1 MQIMATQTDSPPAP
15 RGRMQLVQLLR
26 SALKPLYWWYERRVE
41 AEVRRGHVPKH
52 LGMIL
57 DGNRRFA
64 RELGLESHEG
74 HEFGVQKAY
83 EVLEWCLEL
92 KIPTVTIWVFSNDNF
107 NRSQVEIETLMNL
120 FVKEALRMAKDE
132 RIHANEVQVKVIGRH
147 DRFPAKVLEALE
159 ELEKATAHHRGMLL
173 NIAMGYGGREEIVD
187 AVKSLLLEAAQT
199 GKTPEELAA
208 ELDMEHISER
218 LYTAGVPDPD
228 FIIRT
233 SGEIRLSG
241 FLLWQGAYS
250 EYYFFDAFWPAF
262 RKTDFLRAI
271 RSYQGRERRFGK

>member
-1 MQIMATQTDSPPAP
+1 M
-15 RGRMQLVQLLR
+15 VQVAQSLF
-26 SALKPLYWWYERRVE
+26 KPLYGWYERRVE
-41 AEVRRGHVPKH
+41 AEVKQGSAPKH

-64 RELGLESHEG
+64 KELGLQGHEG

-92 KIPTVTIWVFSNDNF
+92 KIPAVTIWVFSSDNF
-107 NRSQVEIETLMNL
+107 NRSQVEVETLMSL
-120 FVKEALRMAKDE
+120 FVKEARRMAKDE
-132 RIHANEVQVKVIGRH
+132 RIHANEVRVKVIGRH
-147 DRFPAKVLEALE
+147 DRFPPKVLEALE
-159 ELEKATAHHRGMLL
+159 DLEKATEQHNGMLL
-173 NIAMGYGGREEIVD
+173 QIAMGYGGREEIVD

-199 GKTPEELAA
+199 GKSPEELAA
-208 ELDMEHISER
+208 ELDMQHISER

-233 SGEIRLSG
+233 SGEIRLGG

-271 RSYQGRERRFGK
+271 RDYQRRERRFGK

>member
-1 MQIMATQTDSPPAP
+1 MAVNAGSPSRPS
-15 RGRMQLVQLLR
+15 GRFQLVKLAQTV
-26 SALKPLYWWYERRVE
+26 LKPLYWWYERRVE
-41 AEVRRGHVPKH
+41 AEVLRGQAPRH

-64 RELGLESHEG
+64 RELGLEAHEG
-74 HEFGVQKAY
+74 HEFGVTKAY

-92 KIPTVTIWVFSNDNF
+92 RIPTVTIWVFSTDNF
-107 NRSQVEIETLMNL
+107 NRPDAEVETLMNL
-120 FVKEALRMAKDE
+120 FVKEARRMAKDE
-132 RIHANEVQVKVIGRH
+132 RIHANEVRVKVIGRH
-147 DRFPAKVLEALE
+147 DRFPPKVLEALE
-159 ELEKATAHHRGMLL
+159 ELEQATAHHQGMLL
-173 NIAMGYGGREEIVD
+173 QIAMGYGGREEIVD
-187 AVKSLLLEAAQT
+187 AVKLLLREAAET
-199 GKTPEELAA
+199 GKSPEELAA
-208 ELDMEHISER
+208 ELDIEHISER

-233 SGEIRLSG
+233 SGEVRLGG

-262 RKTDFLRAI
+262 RKVDFLRAI

>member
-1 MQIMATQTDSPPAP
+1 MAPSSPARVPKVSL
-15 RGRMQLVQLLR
+15 RRRLVKLAEVL
-26 SALKPLYWWYERRVE
+26 LKPLYWWYERRIE
-41 AEVRRGHVPKH
+41 AEVRQGQLPRH
-52 LGMIL
+52 LGLIL

-64 RELGLESHEG
+64 RELGLPGHEG

-92 KIPTVTIWVFSNDNF
+92 GIPTVTIWVFSTDNWR
-107 NRSQVEIETLMNL
+107 RSPTEVETLMQL
-120 FVKEALRMAKDE
+120 FVREAKRMAQDP
-132 RIHANEVQVKVIGRH
+132 RIHANE
-147 DRFPAKVLEALE
+147 
-159 ELEKATAHHRGMLL
+159 ELEQATAHHSGMLL
-173 NIAMGYGGREEIVD
+173 QIAMGYGGREEIVD

-199 GKTPEELAA
+199 GKSPEELAE
-208 ELDMEHISER
+208 ELDMQHISER

-241 FLLWQGAYS
+241 FLLWQAAYS

-262 RKTDFLRAI
+262 RRVDFLRAV
-271 RSYQGRERRFGK
+271 RDYQKRERRFGQ

>member
-1 MQIMATQTDSPPAP
+1 MAVDTSAIP
-15 RGRMQLVQLLR
+15 RKSSARRQLINLLR
-26 SALKPLYWWYERRVE
+26 VALKPLYWWYEKRLE
-41 AEVRRGHVPKH
+41 AEVRRGHVPRH

-64 RELGLESHEG
+64 RELGLQEHEG

-92 KIPTVTIWVFSNDNF
+92 KIPTVTIWVFSTDNWS
-107 NRSQVEIETLMNL
+107 RSQLEVETLMNL
-120 FVKEALRMAKDE
+120 FVKEARRMAQDP
-132 RIHANEVQVKVIGRH
+132 RIHANEVRVKVIGRH
-147 DRFPAKVLEALE
+147 DRFPPKVLQALE
-159 ELEKATAHHRGMLL
+159 ELEEATKHHEGMLL

-187 AVKSLLLEAAQT
+187 AVKSLLLEAART
-199 GKTPEELAA
+199 GKSPEELAA

-241 FLLWQGAYS
+241 FLLWQAAYS

-262 RKTDFLRAI
+262 RRVDFLRAI
-271 RSYQGRERRFGK
+271 RAYQGRERRFGR

>member
-1 MQIMATQTDSPPAP
+1 MAVDADKPSGTSA
-15 RGRMQLVQLLR
+15 RVQLVKLAQTV
-26 SALKPLYWWYERRVE
+26 LKPLYWWYEQRVE
-41 AEVRRGHVPKH
+41 AEVRQGQAPRH

-64 RELGLESHEG
+64 KELGLEAHEG

-92 KIPTVTIWVFSNDNF
+92 KIPTVTIWVFSTDNF
-107 NRSQVEIETLMNL
+107 NRSQVEVETLMKL
-120 FVKEALRMAKDE
+120 FIKEARRMAVDP

-147 DRFPAKVLEALE
+147 DRFPPKVLEALE
-159 ELEKATAHHRGMLL
+159 DLEQATAHHKGMLL
-173 NIAMGYGGREEIVD
+173 QIAMGYGGREEIVD

-199 GKTPEELAA
+199 GKSPEELAG

-250 EYYFFDAFWPAF
+250 EYYFFDAFWPSF

-271 RSYQGRERRFGK
+271 RAYQNRERRFGK

>member
-1 MQIMATQTDSPPAP
+1 
-15 RGRMQLVQLLR
+15 
-26 SALKPLYWWYERRVE
+26 
-41 AEVRRGHVPKH
+41 
-52 LGMIL
+52 MIL

-64 RELGLESHEG
+64 RELGLEGHEG

-92 KIPTVTIWVFSNDNF
+92 KIPTVTIWVFSTDNWS
-107 NRSQVEIETLMNL
+107 RSQTEVETLMRL
-120 FVKEALRMAKDE
+120 FVQEARRMAQDP
-132 RIHANEVQVKVIGRH
+132 RIHANEVRVKVIGRH
-147 DRFPAKVLEALE
+147 DRFPPKVLQALE
-159 ELEKATAHHRGMLL
+159 ELEKATAHHSGMLL

-187 AVKSLLLEAAQT
+187 AVKSLLLEAART
-199 GKTPEELAA
+199 GKSPEELAA
-208 ELDMEHISER
+208 ELDMEHISQR

-241 FLLWQGAYS
+241 FLLWQAAYS

-262 RKTDFLRAI
+262 RKVDFLRAV
-271 RSYQGRERRFGK
+271 RDYQKRERRFGK

>member
-1 MQIMATQTDSPPAP
+1 MAVDTSAIP
-15 RGRMQLVQLLR
+15 RKNSARQQLINVLR
-26 SALKPLYWWYERRVE
+26 VALKPLYWWYEKRLE
-41 AEVRRGHVPKH
+41 AEVRQGHVPRH

-64 RELGLESHEG
+64 RELGLAGHEG

-92 KIPTVTIWVFSNDNF
+92 KIPTVTIWVFSTDNF
-107 NRSQVEIETLMNL
+107 NRSQLEVETLMNL
-120 FVKEALRMAKDE
+120 FVKEARRMAQDP
-132 RIHANEVQVKVIGRH
+132 RIHANEVRVKVIGRH
-147 DRFPAKVLEALE
+147 DRFPPKVLQALE
-159 ELEKATAHHRGMLL
+159 ELEEATKHHEGMLL

-187 AVKSLLLEAAQT
+187 AVKSLLLEAART
-199 GKTPEELAA
+199 GKSPEELAA

-241 FLLWQGAYS
+241 FLLWQAAYS

-262 RKTDFLRAI
+262 RRVDFLRAI
-271 RSYQGRERRFGK
+271 RAYQGRERRFGK

>member
-1 MQIMATQTDSPPAP
+1 MAVKSEVPSTP
-15 RGRMQLVQLLR
+15 RVQLVQVAQSL
-26 SALKPLYWWYERRVE
+26 LKPLYWWYERRVE
-41 AEVRRGHVPKH
+41 AEVKQGSAPKH

-64 RELGLESHEG
+64 KELGLQGHEG

-92 KIPTVTIWVFSNDNF
+92 KIPAVTIWVFSSDNF
-107 NRSQVEIETLMNL
+107 NRSQVEVETLMSL
-120 FVKEALRMAKDE
+120 FVKEARRMAKDE
-132 RIHANEVQVKVIGRH
+132 RIHANEVRVKVIGRH
-147 DRFPAKVLEALE
+147 DRFPPKVLEALE
-159 ELEKATAHHRGMLL
+159 DLEKATEQHNGMLL
-173 NIAMGYGGREEIVD
+173 QIAMGYGGREEIVD

-199 GKTPEELAA
+199 GKSPEELAA
-208 ELDMEHISER
+208 ELDMQHISER

-233 SGEIRLSG
+233 SGEIRLGG

-271 RSYQGRERRFGK
+271 RDYQRRERRFGK

>member
-1 MQIMATQTDSPPAP
+1 MAATSPVRIPKGSI
-15 RGRMQLVQLLR
+15 RQQLVRLF
-26 SALKPLYWWYERRVE
+26 SALLKPLYWWYEKRVE
-41 AEVRRGHVPKH
+41 AEVRQGQVPKH

-64 RELGLESHEG
+64 RELGLEAHQG

-92 KIPTVTIWVFSNDNF
+92 KIPTVTIWVFSTDNF
-107 NRSQVEIETLMNL
+107 NRSQTEVETLMRL
-120 FVKEALRMAKDE
+120 FVQEAKRMAQDP
-132 RIHANEVQVKVIGRH
+132 RIHANEVRVKVIGRH
-147 DRFPAKVLEALE
+147 DRFPPKVLEALE
-159 ELEKATAHHRGMLL
+159 ELEKATEHHSGMLL

-187 AVKSLLLEAAQT
+187 AVKQLLLEAAKT
-199 GKTPEELAA
+199 GKSPEELAA

-241 FLLWQGAYS
+241 FLLWQAAYS

-262 RKTDFLRAI
+262 RKVDFLRAV
-271 RSYQGRERRFGK
+271 RDYQKRERRFGK

>member
-107 NRSQVEIETLMNL
+107 NRSQVEVETLMNL

-187 AVKSLLLEAAQT
+187 
-199 GKTPEELAA
+199 LAPSA
-208 ELDMEHISER
+208 
-218 LYTAGVPDPD
+218 
-228 FIIRT
+228 
-233 SGEIRLSG
+233 
-241 FLLWQGAYS
+241 
-250 EYYFFDAFWPAF
+250 
-262 RKTDFLRAI
+262 
-271 RSYQGRERRFGK
+271 

>member
-1 MQIMATQTDSPPAP
+1 MAVETSAIP
-15 RGRMQLVQLLR
+15 RKHSARRQLIKLLR
-26 SALKPLYWWYERRVE
+26 VALKPLYWWYEKRLE
-41 AEVRRGHVPKH
+41 AEVRQGHVPRH
-52 LGMIL
+52 LGLIL

-64 RELGLESHEG
+64 RELGLQGHEG

-92 KIPTVTIWVFSNDNF
+92 KIPTVTIWVFSTDNWS
-107 NRSQVEIETLMNL
+107 RSQLEVETLMNL
-120 FVKEALRMAKDE
+120 FVKEARRMAQDP
-132 RIHANEVQVKVIGRH
+132 RIHANEVRVKVIGRR
-147 DRFPAKVLEALE
+147 DRFPPKVLQALEALE
-159 ELEKATAHHRGMLL
+159 ESTKHHQGMLL

-187 AVKSLLLEAAQT
+187 AVKSLLLEAART
-199 GKTPEELAA
+199 GKSPEELAA

-241 FLLWQGAYS
+241 FLLWQAAYS

-262 RKTDFLRAI
+262 RRVDFLRAI
-271 RSYQGRERRFGK
+271 RAYQGRERRFGQ

>member
-1 MQIMATQTDSPPAP
+1 MAPTSPVRAP
-15 RGRMQLVQLLR
+15 KTSLRKRLVKLAEVL
-26 SALKPLYWWYERRVE
+26 LKPLYWWYEQRIE
-41 AEVRRGHVPKH
+41 AEVRQGQLPKH
-52 LGMIL
+52 LGLIL

-64 RELGLESHEG
+64 RELGLPGHEG

-92 KIPTVTIWVFSNDNF
+92 GIPTVTIWVFSTDNWK
-107 NRSQVEIETLMNL
+107 RSPAEVETLMGL
-120 FVKEALRMAKDE
+120 FVREAKRMAQDP
-132 RIHANEVQVKVIGRH
+132 RIHANEVRVRVIGRH
-147 DRFPAKVLEALE
+147 DRFPPKVLEALE
-159 ELEKATAHHRGMLL
+159 ELERATAHHSGMLL
-173 NIAMGYGGREEIVD
+173 QIAMGYGGREEIVD

-199 GKTPEELAA
+199 GKSPEELAE
-208 ELDMEHISER
+208 ELDLQHISER

-241 FLLWQGAYS
+241 FLLWQSAYS

-262 RKTDFLRAI
+262 RRLDFLRAV
-271 RSYQGRERRFGK
+271 RDYQRRERRFGH

>member
-1 MQIMATQTDSPPAP
+1 MASEQNKS
-15 RGRMQLVQLLR
+15 GRVQAFNFIR
-26 SALKPLYWWYERRVE
+26 AAIKPLYWWYEKKIER
-41 AEVRRGHVPKH
+41 EVLRGSPPKH

-64 RELGLESHEG
+64 KDLGLEAHEG

-107 NRSQVEIETLMNL
+107 DRKEVEVETLMKL
-120 FVKEALRMAKDE
+120 FIDEAKRMAVDP

-147 DRFPAKVLEALE
+147 DRFPKSVLAALE
-159 ELEKATAHHRGMLL
+159 NLEKATEHHRGMLL
-173 NIAMGYGGREEIVD
+173 QIAMGYGGREEIVD

-199 GKTPEELAA
+199 GKSPEELAK
-208 ELDMEHISER
+208 ELNMEHISER
-218 LYTAGVPDPD
+218 LYTKGVPDPD

-262 RKTDFLRAI
+262 RKTDFLRSI
-271 RSYQGRERRFGK
+271 RSYQSRDRRFGK

>member
-1 MQIMATQTDSPPAP
+1 MAPSSPARVPKVSL
-15 RGRMQLVQLLR
+15 RRRLVKLAEVL
-26 SALKPLYWWYERRVE
+26 LKPLYWWYERRIE
-41 AEVRRGHVPKH
+41 AEVRQGQLPRH
-52 LGMIL
+52 LGLIL

-64 RELGLESHEG
+64 RELGLPGHEG

-92 KIPTVTIWVFSNDNF
+92 GIPTVTIWVFSTDNWR
-107 NRSQVEIETLMNL
+107 RSPTEVETLMQL
-120 FVKEALRMAKDE
+120 FVREAKRMAQDP
-132 RIHANEVQVKVIGRH
+132 RIHANEVRVRVIGRH
-147 DRFPAKVLEALE
+147 DRFPPKVLEALE
-159 ELEKATAHHRGMLL
+159 ELEQATAHHSGMLL
-173 NIAMGYGGREEIVD
+173 QIAMGYGGREEIVD

-199 GKTPEELAA
+199 GKSPEELAE
-208 ELDMEHISER
+208 ELDMQHISER

-241 FLLWQGAYS
+241 FLLWQAAYS

-262 RKTDFLRAI
+262 RRVDFLRAV
-271 RSYQGRERRFGK
+271 RDYQKRERRFGQ

>member
-1 MQIMATQTDSPPAP
+1 MALTSPA
-15 RGRMQLVQLLR
+15 RISKRSLRKKLLELF
-26 SALKPLYWWYERRVE
+26 SAALKPLYWWYEKRIE
-41 AEVRRGHVPKH
+41 AEVRRGHIPRH
-52 LGMIL
+52 LGLIL

-64 RELGLESHEG
+64 RELGLEDHQG

-92 KIPTVTIWVFSNDNF
+92 KIPTVTIWVFSTDNF
-107 NRSQVEIETLMNL
+107 NRSQTEVETLMQL
-120 FVKEALRMAKDE
+120 FVQEAKRMAHDP
-132 RIHANEVQVKVIGRH
+132 RIHANEVRVRVIGRH
-147 DRFPAKVLEALE
+147 DRFPPKVLEALE
-159 ELEKATAHHRGMLL
+159 ELEKATEHHNGMLL

-199 GKTPEELAA
+199 GKSPEELAA
-208 ELDMEHISER
+208 ELDMKHISER

-241 FLLWQGAYS
+241 FLLWQAAYS

-262 RKTDFLRAI
+262 RKVDFLRAV
-271 RSYQGRERRFGK
+271 RDYQKRERRFGR

>member
-1 MQIMATQTDSPPAP
+1 MAVKPQTRPPSLGLRA
-15 RGRMQLVQLLR
+15 QLVQLARPL
-26 SALKPLYWWYERRVE
+26 LKPLYWWYERRVE
-41 AEVRRGHVPKH
+41 AQVHRGGQVPRH

-64 RELGLESHEG
+64 RELGLQGHEG

-92 KIPTVTIWVFSNDNF
+92 NIPTATIWVFSTDNF
-107 NRSQVEIETLMNL
+107 NRSQVEVETLMQL
-120 FVKEALRMAKDE
+120 FIKEARRMAVDP
-132 RIHANEVQVKVIGRH
+132 RIHANQVRVRIIGRH
-147 DRFPAKVLEALE
+147 DRFPPKVLEALE
-159 ELEKATAHHRGMLL
+159 ELEKATQHHRGMLL
-173 NIAMGYGGREEIVD
+173 QIAMGYGGREEIVD

-199 GKTPEELAA
+199 GKSPEELAA

-228 FIIRT
+228 FIMRT
-233 SGEIRLSG
+233 SGEVRLGG

-262 RKTDFLRAI
+262 RRVDFLRAI

>member
-1 MQIMATQTDSPPAP
+1 MALTSPAHIPK
-15 RGRMQLVQLLR
+15 RSLR
-26 SALKPLYWWYERRVE
+26 KQMLELFSAALKPLYWWYERRIE
-41 AEVRRGHVPKH
+41 TEVRRGHTPKH
-52 LGMIL
+52 LGLIL

-64 RELGLESHEG
+64 RELGLEGHQG

-92 KIPTVTIWVFSNDNF
+92 KIPTVTIWVFSTDNF
-107 NRSQVEIETLMNL
+107 KRSQTEVETLMQL
-120 FVKEALRMAKDE
+120 FVSEAKRMAQDP
-132 RIHANEVQVKVIGRH
+132 RIHANKVRVKVIGRH
-147 DRFPAKVLEALE
+147 DRFPPKVLEALE
-159 ELEKATAHHRGMLL
+159 ELEKATEHHNGMLL

-199 GKTPEELAA
+199 GKPPEELAA
-208 ELDMEHISER
+208 ELDMVHISER

-241 FLLWQGAYS
+241 FLLWQAAYS

-262 RKTDFLRAI
+262 RKVDFLRAV
-271 RSYQGRERRFGK
+271 RDYQKRERRFGK

>member
-1 MQIMATQTDSPPAP
+1 MATKTDTPPAQ
-15 RGRMQLVQLLR
+15 RGPMQLVNLLR
-26 SALKPLYWWYERRVE
+26 SALKPLYWWYEQRVE
-41 AEVRRGHVPKH
+41 MEVRRGHVPRH

-64 RELGLESHEG
+64 KELGLEGHEG

-107 NRSQVEIETLMNL
+107 NRTQVEVETLMNL
-120 FVKEALRMAKDE
+120 FVKEARRMAVDP

-147 DRFPAKVLEALE
+147 DRFPPKVLEALE
-159 ELEKATAHHRGMLL
+159 KLEKATQHHRGMLL

-187 AVKSLLLEAAQT
+187 AVKTLLLEAAQT
-199 GKTPEELAA
+199 GKSPEELAA
-208 ELDMEHISER
+208 ELDMEHISKR

-271 RSYQGRERRFGK
+271 RSYQGRERRLGK